1 MSKVTMSNVT
11 PSNEVIPNNNG
22 QKAFDTN
29 DIIQNNFI
37 ENIMIDGRYA
47 FSRFIASPLTTL
59 IIIITLALSIG
70 ATTAIFSVVNGLMFS
85 ATPFKDGEQLVILQ
99 QQDVSTDQ
107 RYGFSAGE
115 MFDYQSQAQSFENM
129 AEYHNMTFT
138 MYGHDDPIRVRT
150 GVVSSNFFNM
160 LNLTPIL
167 GRTFTDSE
175 DDLGAEPLVV
185 LTYEFWLSEF
195 NGQEDIINKSVEFN
209 NRSHKIIG
217 VLPHFPQFPDVNDVY
232 MTIPSCPWR
241 SSENAQSNRSM
252 RMMSA
257 FAKVKPDF
265 SLAAVNTE
273 MAGIAKRLTS
283 KYPEAYSDN
292 ADISA
297 TALSLND
304 ELVRSSRPYLY
315 TLLATTLLL
324 FLIAS
329 ANVTN
334 LTLSQHSKRKR
345 EFAVRA
351 SLGASK
357 VRLAQLL
364 LTESLLLSLLGGSLG
379 LVFAFLGLDFL
390 KDFARNFS
398 SLASE
403 ITIDSTVMLFALT
416 ISTVSG
422 IIAGIVPSFAK
433 VNLVSSLKDGGKSSY
448 STDHGFLRNTL
459 LICQFALS
467 LTLLI
472 AAGLTI
478 KSLNNLQ
485 NIDQGFTAKNIN
497 IAQLDLNWTV
507 YNNAQEQW
515 QFSQQVLQEVRKLP
529 YITSSALSLTYPN
542 DIVGINYGSVR
553 QAIQLDDRDYNPE
566 EVLPNTFMRPI
577 TEGYFTT
584 IGSTLLLGKDF
595 TADDDDNARN
605 VAIINNTLA
614 KEWWPNTSPINQTI
628 SLDQGENW
636 LTIVGVIEDINERGA
651 STEPSFQIYVPMP
664 QSPVSHIAI
673 LAKHEDDTATTFAQD
688 IKYIISQLDNRQPLS
703 KFETLQQAVDNSIS
717 LQRFLAQLLTIFS
730 TIALIITVSGVSG
743 VMSYMVNLRTRE
755 IGIRMAIGADK
766 IKVITLILSYG
777 VKLTLVGL
785 VIGIA
790 GAYFS
795 GRWLS
800 MQLFDIN
807 AFDVFI
813 YGTALFTLLVISIL
827 ACLLPAWRASSIPP
841 IHALKQ

>member
-1 MSKVTMSNVT
+1 MSKLTLSQVTTSHEVR
-11 PSNEVIPNNNG
+11 SNENG
-22 QKAFDTN
+22 QTDTD
-29 DIIQNNFI
+29 DITQNNVI
-37 ENIMIDGRYA
+37 ENIMIDVRYA
-47 FSRFIASPLTTL
+47 FARFIASPVTTL

-85 ATPFKDGEQLVILQ
+85 ATPFKDSEQLVILQ
-99 QQDVSTDQ
+99 QQNLTNDQ
-107 RYGFSAGE
+107 TYGFSASE
-115 MFDYQSQAQSFENM
+115 MFDYQNQSQSFENM

-138 MYGHDDPIRVRT
+138 MYGHDDPVRVRT

-160 LNLTPIL
+160 LNLAPIL
-167 GRTFTDSE
+167 GRTFTEAE
-175 DDLGAEPLVV
+175 DDLGAEPLLV
-185 LTYEFWLSEF
+185 LTYEFWQSEF
-195 NGQEDIINKSVEFN
+195 NGQDDVINQSVEFN

-217 VLPHFPQFPDVNDVY
+217 VLPHFPQFPEVNDVY
-232 MTIPSCPWR
+232 MAIPSCPFR
-241 SSENAQSNRSM
+241 SSENAVSNRSM

-257 FAKVKPDF
+257 FAKIKPNA
-265 SLAAVNTE
+265 SLAEVNTE
-273 MAGIAKRLTS
+273 VADIAKRLS
-283 KYPEAYSDN
+283 NKYPEAYSEN
-292 ADISA
+292 VDISA

-357 VRLAQLL
+357 ARLAQLL
-364 LTESLLLSLLGGSLG
+364 LTESLLLALLGGGFG
-379 LVFAFLGLDFL
+379 LLLAFLGLDFL
-390 KDFARNFS
+390 KDFAANFS

-403 ITIDSTVMLFALT
+403 ITIDTTVMLFALA
-416 ISTVSG
+416 ISTISG

-433 VNLVSSLKDGGKSSY
+433 VNLVSSLKEGGKSSY

-485 NIDQGFTAKNIN
+485 NIDSGFNAKSVNV
-497 IAQLDLNWTV
+497 AQVDLNWTV
-507 YNNAQEQW
+507 YNNEQSRR
-515 QFSQQVLQEVRKLP
+515 QISQQILQEVRKLP
-529 YITSSALSLTYPN
+529 YLTSSALSMTYPN
-542 DIVGINYGSVR
+542 DTVGLNFGRIR
-553 QAIQLDDRDYNPE
+553 QAIQFDDRDYNPDD
-566 EVLPNTFMRPI
+566 VPTNTFSRI
-577 TEGYFTT
+577 VTDGYFDT
-584 IGSTLLLGKDF
+584 IGSRLLLGRKF
-595 TADDDDNARN
+595 TVDDDDKAPN
-605 VAIINNTLA
+605 VVIVNN
-614 KEWWPNTSPINQTI
+614 KFSEKNWPNESPINKAI
-628 SLDQGENW
+628 SLNQGETW
-636 LTIVGVIEDINERGA
+636 LTIVGVIEDIHEQGA
-651 STEPSFQIYVPMP
+651 SNEASVQIYRPMA
-664 QSPVSHIAI
+664 QSPVGHIVI
-673 LAKHEDDTATTFAQD
+673 LGKQDGSTATNFKKD
-688 IKYIISQLDNRQPLS
+688 IKEIIAQLDDRQPLS

-730 TIALIITVSGVSG
+730 IIALVITVSGVSG

-766 IKVITLILSYG
+766 VKVITLILFYG

-785 VIGIA
+785 VLGIA

-795 GRWLS
+795 GNWLS
-800 MQLFDIN
+800 SQLFEIN
-807 AFDVFI
+807 AFDMVI
-813 YGTALFTLLVISIL
+813 YGAALITLLVISTL

>member
-1 MSKVTMSNVT
+1 MSNVT
-11 PSNEVIPNNNG
+11 QSKVTTSNEVRSNNNG
-22 QKAFDTN
+22 QSDPD
-29 DIIQNNFI
+29 DITQHNFI
-37 ENIMIDGRYA
+37 ENIMIDVRYA
-47 FSRFIASPLTTL
+47 FSRFIASPVTTL

-85 ATPFKDGEQLVILQ
+85 ATPFKDSEQLVILQ
-99 QQDVSTDQ
+99 QQNLTKDQ
-107 RYGFSAGE
+107 TYGFSASE
-115 MFDYQSQAQSFENM
+115 MFDYQSQSQSFENM

-138 MYGHDDPIRVRT
+138 MYGHDDPVRVRT

-175 DDLGAEPLVV
+175 DDLGAEPLLV
-185 LTYEFWLSEF
+185 LTYEFWQSEF
-195 NGQEDIINKSVEFN
+195 NGQDDVINQSVEFN

-232 MTIPSCPWR
+232 MAIPSCPFR
-241 SSENAQSNRSM
+241 SGEHAVSNRSM

-257 FAKVKPDF
+257 FAKIKPDS
-265 SLAAVNTE
+265 SLTAVNSE
-273 MAGIAKRLTS
+273 VADIAKRLSS
-283 KYPEAYSDN
+283 KYPEAYPEN

-304 ELVRSSRPYLY
+304 ELVKSSRPYLY
-315 TLLATTLLL
+315 TLLATTMLL

-357 VRLAQLL
+357 ARLAQLL
-364 LTESLLLSLLGGSLG
+364 LTESLLLALLGGGLG
-379 LVFAFLGLDFL
+379 LLLAFLGLDFL
-390 KDFARNFS
+390 KGFAANFS

-403 ITIDSTVMLFALT
+403 ITIDTRVMLFALA
-416 ISTVSG
+416 ISTISG

-433 VNLVSSLKDGGKSSY
+433 VNLVSSLKEGGKSSY

-485 NIDQGFTAKNIN
+485 NIDSGFNAKSVNV
-497 IAQLDLNWTV
+497 AQLDLNWTV
-507 YNNAQEQW
+507 YNNAQSRW
-515 QFSQQVLQEVRKLP
+515 QISQQILQEVRKLP
-529 YITSSALSLTYPN
+529 YLTSSALSMTYPN
-542 DIVGINYGSVR
+542 DTIGINYGSIR
-553 QAIQLDDRDYNPE
+553 QAIQFDDRDYNPDDA
-566 EVLPNTFMRPI
+566 PTNTFSRPI
-577 TEGYFTT
+577 TDGYFET
-584 IGSTLLLGKDF
+584 IGSRLLLGRNF
-595 TADDDDNARN
+595 SIDDDDKAPN
-605 VAIINNTLA
+605 VAIINNKFA
-614 KEWWPNTSPINQTI
+614 QKNWPDESPINKAI
-628 SLDQGENW
+628 SLNQGETW
-636 LTIVGVIEDINERGA
+636 LTIVGVIEDINEQGA
-651 STEPSFQIYVPMP
+651 SNEPSFQIYRPMA
-664 QSPVSHIAI
+664 QSPSGHIAI
-673 LAKHEDDTATTFAQD
+673 LAKHNDASAITFTQD
-688 IKYIISQLDNRQPLS
+688 IKEIIAQLDDRQPLS

-730 TIALIITVSGVSG
+730 IIALVITVSGVSG

-766 IKVITLILSYG
+766 VKVITLILSYG
-777 VKLTLVGL
+777 IKLTIVGL

-795 GRWLS
+795 GSWLS
-800 MQLFDIN
+800 TQLFEIN
-807 AFDVFI
+807 AFDLVI
-813 YGTALFTLLVISIL
+813 YGTALMTLLVISTL